1 MSDLAQFIAATAT
14 EFGIPGLAVGVFA
27 DGHEI
32 FATHG
37 VTGIDNPLPITPDTL
52 FAAGSITKPVT
63 ATALMRLVAEGRI
76 DLNATVQQ
84 YVPEFTASTDITVGA
99 LLNHT
104 SGLDWNLLVDTG
116 EGDDALAE
124 FARRLSDLPPI
135 GKPGERSSYSQAGFN
150 LLGRVIETVTGQS
163 FERAVHDL
171 VLAPVGMDNSVFQL
185 SDVMT
190 RRFAI
195 GHELGA
201 DHEMSVVRPWKGNR
215 ANNPGGG
222 LATTVADQLRWMRVH
237 LGKSDVLPTDMLAR
251 MQEPTVQLRASSLGD
266 AIGQCWFV
274 RDIDGVRTIG
284 HGGSGFGQFA
294 ELLLVPERDFAVV
307 VMANAGPDGIACN
320 QRIVRWVLAHY
331 LGIDDVDP
339 APLPFDAAA
348 AAELVGRYEID
359 AMTFDITATPS
370 SLVLEVRIKPELRA
384 AAGQDLPPDH
394 APFDVGLLPGA
405 GDEYIVTS
413 GAFVGQRGYF
423 SRDEDGGVIGVDL
436 AGRLFTRIG

>member
-1 MSDLAQFIAATAT
+1 MSDLAQFTAATAT

-27 DGHEI
+27 DGQEI

-76 DLNATVQQ
+76 DLNAPVQQ
-84 YVPEFTASTDITVGA
+84 YVPEFTASTEVTVGA

-104 SGLDWNLLVDTG
+104 AGLDWNLLVDTG
-116 EGDDALAE
+116 DGDDALAE
-124 FARRLSDLPPI
+124 FARQLSDLPPI

-163 FERAVHDL
+163 FESAVHDL
-171 VLAPVGMDNSVFQL
+171 VLAPVGMNNSVFQL
-185 SDVMT
+185 SDVIT

-201 DHEMSVVRPWKGNR
+201 DHDVSVVRPWKGNR

-237 LGKSDVLPTDMLAR
+237 LGKGDVLPADLLTR

-266 AIGQCWFV
+266 AIGLCWFV

-339 APLPFDAAA
+339 TPLPFDATS
-348 AAELVGRYEID
+348 AAELLGRYEID

-384 AAGQDLPPDH
+384 ADQELPPDH
-394 APFDVGLLPGA
+394 APFEFGLLPGT
-405 GDEYIVTS
+405 GDEYIITS

-423 SRDEDGGVIGVDL
+423 SRDEDGAVIGVDL